1 MKLTEKTKLYSR
13 ENRHFTGRY
22 KSHSVDIN
30 YVKYNPLIENLMPYW
45 YFSCTNTKTD
55 DSYSSLWNKLKF
67 KTQQECVDAAIKFI
81 DESSQKKGGINIG

>member
-22 KSHSVDIN
+22 KNHSVDIN

-67 KTQQECVDAAIKFI
+67 KTQHECVDAAIKYI
-81 DESSQKKGGINIG
+81 NESLKRKEE